1 MAYVQQWRP
10 RHSRDCVLRATAR
23 AKASEHVRVKKWSWP
38 TEASKTVV
46 KRDSSTKTCDD
57 FCTLFSA
64 FLSNQFSLAG
74 PMDCGFQG
82 WKYRRVN
89 PTRRFLWSTEKLW
102 LWAVTAWCPRT
113 RLPRKSPSN
122 SSREFF
128 SELNLRFVCGCSRHV
143 WGYRMGNP
151 SI

>member
-1 MAYVQQWRP
+1 MAPKAQQRLCAE
-10 RHSRDCVLRATAR
+10 SDCQGKSKWTC
-23 AKASEHVRVKKWSWP
+23 EGKKWSWP

-74 PMDCGFQG
+74 PRDCGFQG